1 MVQSFDVQSFDDVKF
16 EILPQL
22 NTVNEISLRPGD
34 TLVAKLDQEKWDL
47 NNAEVIYEI
56 LAKAFPKNQILV
68 LFDGI
73 ELEVIK
79 NAI

>member
-1 MVQSFDVQSFDDVKF
+1 MVQSFDDVKF

-34 TLVAKLDQEKWDL
+34 TLVAKLDQEKCDL
-47 NNAEVIYEI
+47 NDAEVIYKI
-56 LAKAFPKNQILV
+56 LDKAFPKNQILV

-79 NAI
+79 NAY

>member
-1 MVQSFDVQSFDDVKF
+1 MVQSFDNIEF
-16 EILPQL
+16 EVLPQL
-22 NTVNEISLRPGD
+22 NTTNEINLRPGD
-34 TLVAKLDQEKWDL
+34 TLVAKLDQEKWDVES
-47 NNAEVIYEI
+47 AEVIYEI
-56 LAKAFPKNQILV
+56 LAKTFPKNQILV

>member
-1 MVQSFDVQSFDDVKF
+1 MVQSFDNVKF

-34 TLVAKLDQEKWDL
+34 TLVAKLDQEKWDIE
-47 NNAEVIYEI
+47 NAEVIYNI

-79 NAI
+79 NAY

>member
-1 MVQSFDVQSFDDVKF
+1 MVQSFDNIQF
-16 EILPQL
+16 EILPKL
-22 NTVNEISLRPGD
+22 HTANEISLRPGD

-47 NNAEVIYEI
+47 DSAEVIYEI

-79 NAI
+79 NAV

>member
-1 MVQSFDVQSFDDVKF
+1 MIQSFDNIEF
-16 EILPQL
+16 EILSKL
-22 NTVNEISLRPGD
+22 NTTNEISLRPGD

-47 NNAEVIYEI
+47 NDAEAIYKI
-56 LAKAFPKNQILV
+56 LEKAFPKNQILV
-68 LFDGI
+68 LFNGI